1 VYNLLIE
8 VLYFAEFKD
17 ITKKETETFILSN
30 NDLKEL
36 IDLLIKKYH
45 PMQELLLDK
54 KSDSLSNNISVIV
67 NNKSIH
73 GQDILSTSLNEGD
86 KIALLLPVSGG

>member
-1 VYNLLIE
+1 MYSLLVE